1 MHMKKSGLM
10 GTSRDVLI
18 GFIFVVVFV
27 IATILNLF
35 GLLQSYQQFV
45 AVLLSAAATY
55 VIVVI
60 TISRQSSQQESRDKN
75 IRIYQKKLEVYS
87 KFNALLWSV
96 DDKDDFDKVKDMC
109 MQELIFV
116 ISENKIP
123 KLTEALKSIKDN
135 FENEDKVKESY
146 STITAILRADLKG
159 EDNNSVSQG
168 HDKILK
174 VFNAI
179 NQNEDINIQ
188 TAEKNT
194 IHVESESELKRPEIK
209 QIWNDFE
216 ASEIRCW
223 HFNALDVKI
232 QNDALKGGNGYLS
245 LIEYGEDWRTER
257 LKQVKNGDV
266 IFLFNR
272 GGSGYVGMYRAT
284 DTIVLRMDNGNI
296 YMSKDGGEEKIIS
309 DDEANQYDIYYA
321 VGDGATLVSDI
332 KVEAIMTRDHSWNPI
347 GTMRQTIVRPNADNV
362 WELLKYFDS
371 EDN

>member
-1 MHMKKSGLM
+1 MKNIGFMSS
-10 GTSRDVLI
+10 SRDVLI
-18 GFIFVVVFV
+18 GIIFIVVFV

-96 DDKDDFDKVKDMC
+96 DDKSDFDKVKDMC

-116 ISENKIP
+116 ISENKIQ

-146 STITAILRADLKG
+146 SIITAILRADLKG
-159 EDNNSVSQG
+159 EDNNSVEKG

-179 NQNEDINIQ
+179 NHNEDNETQ
-188 TAEKNT
+188 GAEENSV
-194 IHVESESELKRPEIK
+194 HVESKYELKCPEIR
-209 QIWNDFE
+209 QIWNDYE
-216 ASEIRCW
+216 ASNIQCW
-223 HFNALDVKI
+223 HFNAFDVNI
-232 QNDALKGGNGYLS
+232 QNDALKGGNGFLS

-257 LKQVKNGDV
+257 LKQVRSGDV
-266 IFLFNR
+266 VFLFNR
-272 GGSGYVGMYRAT
+272 GGSGYVGLYRAT

-296 YMSKDGGEEKIIS
+296 YMSLDGGEEKIIS
-309 DDEANQYDIYYA
+309 LEEANQYDIYYA
-321 VGDGATLVSDI
+321 IGDGATLVSDI

-371 EDN
+371 DDN

>member
-1 MHMKKSGLM
+1 MHMKKSSLM
-10 GTSRDVLI
+10 GTSRDALI
-18 GFIFVVVFV
+18 GIIFIVVFV

-35 GLLQSYQQFV
+35 ELLQSYQQFV

-96 DDKDDFDKVKDMC
+96 DDISDFEKVKDMC

-116 ISENKIP
+116 ISENKIQE
-123 KLTEALKSIKDN
+123 LTEEAKKS
-135 FENEDKVKESY
+135 VES
-146 STITAILRADLKG
+146 
-159 EDNNSVSQG
+159 G

-179 NQNEDINIQ
+179 NHNEDINNQ
-188 TAEKNT
+188 TAEENT
-194 IHVESESELKRPEIK
+194 VLVESKYELKRPEIR
-209 QIWNDFE
+209 QIWNDYE
-216 ASEIRCW
+216 ASKIQCW
-223 HFNALDVKI
+223 HFNAYDVKI
-232 QNDALKGGNGYLS
+232 QNDALKEGNGFLS

-257 LKQVKNGDV
+257 LKQVKSGDV

-272 GGSGYVGMYRAT
+272 GGSGYVGLYRAT
-284 DTIVLRMDNGNI
+284 ETIVLRMDNDSI
-296 YMSKDGGEEKIIS
+296 YKSLDGSEEKIIS
-309 DDEANQYDIYYA
+309 AEEASPYDIYYA
-321 VGDGATLVSDI
+321 IGDGATLVSDI

-371 EDN
+371 DDN

>member
-1 MHMKKSGLM
+1 MS
-10 GTSRDVLI
+10 TSRDVLI
-18 GFIFVVVFV
+18 GIIFIVVFV

-96 DDKDDFDKVKDMC
+96 DDKSDFDKVKDMC

-116 ISENKIP
+116 ISENKIQE
-123 KLTEALKSIKDN
+123 LTEALKSIKDN

-146 STITAILRADLKG
+146 SKITAILRADLKG
-159 EDNNSVSQG
+159 EDNTFESG

-179 NQNEDINIQ
+179 NQNEDINNQ
-188 TAEKNT
+188 TAEINT
-194 IHVESESELKRPEIK
+194 VHVENKSELKRPEIR
-209 QIWNDFE
+209 QIWNDYDE
-216 ASEIRCW
+216 SKIQCW
-223 HFNALDVKI
+223 HFNAFDVKT
-232 QNDALKGGNGYLS
+232 QNDALKGGSGFLS

-257 LKQVKNGDV
+257 LKQVKSGDI

-272 GGSGYVGMYRAT
+272 GGSGYVGLYRAT
-284 DTIVLRMDNGNI
+284 NTIVLRVDNGNI
-296 YMSKDGGEEKIIS
+296 YMSMDGAEEKIIS
-309 DDEANQYDIYYA
+309 DDEAKQYDIYYA
-321 VGDGATLVSDI
+321 IGDGATLVSDI
-332 KVEAIMTRDHSWNPI
+332 KVEAILTRNHSWNPI

-362 WELLKYFDS
+362 WELLRYYDS

>member
-1 MHMKKSGLM
+1 MS
-10 GTSRDVLI
+10 TSRDVLI
-18 GFIFVVVFV
+18 GIIFIVVFV

-96 DDKDDFDKVKDMC
+96 DDKSDFDKVKDMC

-116 ISENKIP
+116 ISENKIQE
-123 KLTEALKSIKDN
+123 LTEALKSIKDN

-146 STITAILRADLKG
+146 SKITAILRADLKG
-159 EDNNSVSQG
+159 EDNTFESG

-179 NQNEDINIQ
+179 NQNEDINNQ
-188 TAEKNT
+188 TAEINT
-194 IHVESESELKRPEIK
+194 VHVENKSELKRPEIR
-209 QIWNDFE
+209 QIWNDYE
-216 ASEIRCW
+216 ESKIQCW
-223 HFNALDVKI
+223 HFNAFDVKT
-232 QNDALKGGNGYLS
+232 QNDALKGGSGFLS

-257 LKQVKNGDV
+257 LKQVKSGDI

-272 GGSGYVGMYRAT
+272 GGSGYVGLYRAT
-284 DTIVLRMDNGNI
+284 NTIVLRVDNGNI
-296 YMSKDGGEEKIIS
+296 YMSMDGAEEKIIS
-309 DDEANQYDIYYA
+309 DDEAKQYDIYYA
-321 VGDGATLVSDI
+321 IGDGATLVSDI
-332 KVEAIMTRDHSWNPI
+332 KVEAILTRNHSWNPI

-362 WELLKYFDS
+362 WELLRYYDS

>member
-1 MHMKKSGLM
+1 MKKFGLM

-75 IRIYQKKLEVYS
+75 IKIYQKKLEVYS

-96 DDKDDFDKVKDMC
+96 DDKSDFDKVKDMC

-116 ISENKIP
+116 ISENRIQ

-146 STITAILRADLKG
+146 SIITAILRADLKG
-159 EDNNSVSQG
+159 EDNNSLEKE
-168 HDKILK
+168 HNKILK

-179 NQNEDINIQ
+179 NQNEVINDYA
-188 TAEKNT
+188 AEEKT
-194 IHVESESELKRPEIK
+194 VLDECEYELKHPEIK
-209 QIWNDFE
+209 QILEDYE
-216 ASEIRCW
+216 GSRIQCW

-232 QNDALKGGNGYLS
+232 QNNALKGGNGYLS

-257 LKQVKNGDV
+257 LKQVKNGDI

-272 GGSGYVGMYRAT
+272 GGSGYVGLYRAT
-284 DTIVLRMDNGNI
+284 DTIVLRVDNGNI
-296 YMSKDGGEEKIIS
+296 YMSKNGGEEKIIS
-309 DDEANQYDIYYA
+309 DDEAKQYDIYYA
-321 VGDGATLVSDI
+321 IGDGATLVSDI
-332 KVEAIMTRDHSWNPI
+332 KVEAILTRNHSWNPI

-371 EDN
+371 DDN

>member
-1 MHMKKSGLM
+1 MHMKKSSLM
-10 GTSRDVLI
+10 GTSRDALI
-18 GFIFVVVFV
+18 GIIFIVVFV

-35 GLLQSYQQFV
+35 ELLQSYQQFV

-96 DDKDDFDKVKDMC
+96 DDISDFEKVKDMC

-116 ISENKIP
+116 ISENKIQE
-123 KLTEALKSIKDN
+123 LTEALKSIKDN
-135 FENEDKVKESY
+135 FENEDKVKDSY
-146 STITAILRADLKG
+146 SRITAILRADLKG
-159 EDNNSVSQG
+159 ETKKSVESG

-179 NQNEDINIQ
+179 NHNEDINNQ
-188 TAEKNT
+188 TAEENT
-194 IHVESESELKRPEIK
+194 VLVESKYELKRPEIR
-209 QIWNDFE
+209 QIWNDYE
-216 ASEIRCW
+216 ASKIQCW
-223 HFNALDVKI
+223 HFNAYDVKI
-232 QNDALKGGNGYLS
+232 QNDALKEGNGFLS

-257 LKQVKNGDV
+257 LKQVKSGDV

-272 GGSGYVGMYRAT
+272 GGSGYVGLYRAT
-284 DTIVLRMDNGNI
+284 ETIVLRMDNDSI
-296 YMSKDGGEEKIIS
+296 YKSLDGSEEKIIS
-309 DDEANQYDIYYA
+309 AEEASPYDIYYA
-321 VGDGATLVSDI
+321 IGDGATLVSDI

-371 EDN
+371 DDN

>member
-1 MHMKKSGLM
+1 MKNGGLM
-10 GTSRDVLI
+10 SSSRDVLI
-18 GFIFVVVFV
+18 GIIFIVVFV

-96 DDKDDFDKVKDMC
+96 NDISDFDKVKDMC

-116 ISENKIP
+116 ISENKIQG
-123 KLTEALKSIKDN
+123 LTEALKSIKDN
-135 FENEDKVKESY
+135 FENEDKVKDSY
-146 STITAILRADLKG
+146 SKITAILRADLKG
-159 EDNNSVSQG
+159 ENKNSVES

-179 NQNEDINIQ
+179 NHNEDNDTQ
-188 TAEKNT
+188 VAEENT
-194 IHVESESELKRPEIK
+194 VHVESRFEFKRPEIK
-209 QIWNDFE
+209 QIWNDYK
-216 ASEIRCW
+216 ASKIQCW
-223 HFNALDVKI
+223 HFNAFDVKI
-232 QNDALKGGNGYLS
+232 QNDALKGGNGFLS

-257 LKQVKNGDV
+257 LKQVKSGDV

-272 GGSGYVGMYRAT
+272 GGFGYVGLYRAA

-296 YMSKDGGEEKIIS
+296 YMSLDGGEEKIIS
-309 DDEANQYDIYYA
+309 VEEAIPYDIYYA
-321 VGDGATLVSDI
+321 IGDGATLVSDI
-332 KVEAIMTRDHSWNPI
+332 KVEAIMSRDHSWNPI

-371 EDN
+371 DDN